1 MKISEEQKKAIYCD
15 QSKILVLAGA
25 GSGKTFC
32 ITERINRIIQEGT
45 DPRSILCL
53 TFTRAGA
60 YEMKQRYERRTS
72 YITTPY
78 FLTFHSFCFSLLLE
92 NKDILNKLGY
102 TTVPDICEDI
112 EEKHIQIETKLKCNI
127 SISDKKLSNEHL
139 LSYKEKRDYK
149 IWNATYRNILRSRN
163 KITFDILMKDIT
175 ELFVSDKDC
184 CKYYKN
190 KFKYIFVDEFQDTD
204 PLQWKFIQSMKNSN
218 VYLTGDALQSLYSF
232 RGADSKI
239 IKALSND
246 SEYTVIKLSNNY
258 RSCKDIVSFANK
270 FSSYA
275 DQNYRIEM
283 NPIRDVNGVVDVK
296 YSNDVYSSFDSH
308 NMLKFLEKNKDKE
321 KAILARSNKT
331 VSYIQE
337 VLLDNDITFS
347 SLNDIKDQKNIDSY
361 LGCII
366 SNESLKECII
376 SKLTESEYTK
386 YISLSKLDKSFD
398 IFNQFKLSNDTLQ
411 FLNKVSSIR
420 SILNDSKSNLEKYCD
435 ILDTLEIRCEEL
447 IDDNSLNT
455 VSDILNA
462 IKIAADHFFNK
473 QTSLYVGTIHSV
485 KGLEFPAVYI
495 AETDS
500 KSFQLTTE
508 ENKNIYYV
516 GITRA
521 QESLYVERR

>member
-1 MKISEEQKKAIYCD
+1 MEISEEQKKAIYCD
-15 QSKILVLAGA
+15 QNKILVLAGA

-53 TFTRAGA
+53 TFTRAGG

-112 EEKHIQIETKLKCNI
+112 EEKHIQIEAKLKCNI
-127 SISDKKLSNEHL
+127 SISDKKLSSEHL
-139 LSYKEKRDYK
+139 LSHKEKRDYK

-190 KFKYIFVDEFQDTD
+190 KFKHIFVDEFQDTD
-204 PLQWKFIQSMKNSN
+204 SLQWKFVQSMKNSN
-218 VYLTGDALQSLYSF
+218 IYLTGDALQSLYSF
-232 RGADSKI
+232 RGADNKI
-239 IKALSND
+239 IKELSNTN
-246 SEYTVIKLSNNY
+246 EYTVIKLSNNY
-258 RSCKDIVSFANK
+258 RSGKNIVYFANTFSSFANP
-270 FSSYA
+270 
-275 DQNYRIEM
+275 NYRIEM
-283 NPIRDVNGVVDVK
+283 NSMRDNVGIVNVTYLNNRYTSYDP
-296 YSNDVYSSFDSH
+296 H
-308 NMLKFLEKNKDKE
+308 NILKFLEENKDTG

-331 VSYIQE
+331 VSCIKE
-337 VLLDNDITFS
+337 FLIDNGFTISSSDDIES
-347 SLNDIKDQKNIDSY
+347 KQNIDNY
-361 LGCII
+361 LRCII
-366 SNESLKECII
+366 SNENLKEYII
-376 SKLTESEYTK
+376 ANLAESEYVK
-386 YISLSKLDKSFD
+386 YISLSKLDKPFD
-398 IFNQFKLSNDTLQ
+398 VFKQFKLSNGTLQ
-411 FLNKVSSIR
+411 FLNNVNSIR
-420 SILNDSKSNLEKYCD
+420 NILNDSKSNLEKYCD
-435 ILDTLEIRCEEL
+435 ILDILQIRCEEL
-447 IDDNSLNT
+447 IDDNSLNS

-462 IKIAADHFFNK
+462 VKTSANELSNK

-500 KSFQLTTE
+500 KSFQLSTE
-508 ENKNIYYV
+508 ENKYIYYV